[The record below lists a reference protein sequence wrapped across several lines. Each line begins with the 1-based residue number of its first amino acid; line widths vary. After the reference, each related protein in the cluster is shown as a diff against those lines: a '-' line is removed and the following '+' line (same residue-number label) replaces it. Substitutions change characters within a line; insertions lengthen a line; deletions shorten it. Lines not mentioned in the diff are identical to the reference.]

1 MNRTRLR
8 AYPREMDAI
17 GVGGTWVDVGGGF
30 DVWLPLYVFLAF
42 VLLLSATGWY
52 FTVRRACLAI
62 ALGMLWSWSV
72 NRLSVIPAAALAVLI
87 AALANMILR
96 RRGGPT
102 RTR

>member
-1 MNRTRLR
+1 
-8 AYPREMDAI
+8 MDTI

-30 DVWLPLYVFLAF
+30 DVWLPLYVFLSF
-42 VLLLSATGWY
+42 VLVLSATGSY
-52 FTVRRACLAI
+52 LTIRKACVAI

-87 AALANMILR
+87 AALANMIVR